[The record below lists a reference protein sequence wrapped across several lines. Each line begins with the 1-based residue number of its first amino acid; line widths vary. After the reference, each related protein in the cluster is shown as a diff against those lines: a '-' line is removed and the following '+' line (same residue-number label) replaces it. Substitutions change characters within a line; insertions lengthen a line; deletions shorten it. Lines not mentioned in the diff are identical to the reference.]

1 MQLVEALF
9 SYNDDDDKKGIM
21 LLHAIMTLLMN
32 AAMQTHKSGCTSLIL
47 FKLS

>member
-9 SYNDDDDKKGIM
+9 SYNDDDKKGIM

-32 AAMQTHKSGCTSLIL
+32 AASKHTKVDVLRYYYL
-47 FKLS
+47 N